1 MHPERQLLP
10 YPSVSDPA
18 PGRTRPGSAQADD
31 PDLAL
36 VRAMA
41 AGDERALGLLYDRW
55 QPLLHSL
62 IFHVVGDAGDAEEV
76 LEDALWQAWR
86 QAGTY
91 DESRGS
97 VRTWLTTIARSRA
110 LDRVRVRRAAR
121 QDVSLD
127 DAPASAEFVLAG
139 GGPAEA
145 AEAADLR
152 ARVEQALALLP
163 PDQRETVELA
173 YFRGLSQTE
182 IAEATGQPLG
192 TVKTR
197 ARLALQ
203 KLRTALSSLREEAP

>member
-18 PGRTRPGSAQADD
+18 PGRMRPGPAPADE

-41 AGDERALGLLYDRW
+41 AGDERALGVLYDRW
-55 QPLLHSL
+55 QPLLHSM

-121 QDVSLD
+121 QGVSLE

-152 ARVEQALALLP
+152 ARVEQALAALP
-163 PDQRETVELA
+163 PDQRETVEMA